1 MGRLLLILSTLIF
14 STLFLFYNPQ
24 GEIGFV
30 FSDYKVP
37 IQTYYYF
44 LFEHLILVILAYVI
58 FTLEPRYK
66 ISAMTFIAIQ
76 IVDTFDY
83 ILTYGE
89 PWFDSKVFTWN
100 TIKVCVFGLAII
112 FERYATKR

>member
-1 MGRLLLILSTLIF
+1 MVRLLLILSTLIF

-24 GEIGFV
+24 EEMGFV

-58 FTLEPRYK
+58 FTLEPKYK
-66 ISAMTFIAIQ
+66 AAAVTFIVIQ
-76 IVDTFDY
+76 MIDTADY
-83 ILTYGE
+83 LLNYGE

-100 TIKVCVFGLAII
+100 TIKVCLFSGAILY
-112 FERYATKR
+112 EKYGK

>member
-1 MGRLLLILSTLIF
+1 M
-14 STLFLFYNPQ
+14 
-24 GEIGFV
+24 GFV

-37 IQTYYYF
+37 TQTYYYF

-66 ISAMTFIAIQ
+66 AAAIVFIVIQ
-76 IVDTFDY
+76 VVDLIDY
-83 ILTYGE
+83 LLTYGE

-100 TIKVCVFGLAII
+100 TIKVGLFGGAII
-112 FERYATKR
+112 YEKYGK